1 LIADLG
7 VLSTFADARR
17 AGFLGGPIHRA
28 AAEERDGFVL
38 VGHQHGDPAKQGR
51 VKGRRG
57 RRIEKDARAAER
69 DRLADDGDGDLLL
82 EKEEIIRARSLQGS
96 LEVFVSESAIGTRR
110 NHDHVLT
117 TALD

>member
-1 LIADLG
+1 VRPPRGL
-7 VLSTFADARR
+7 
-17 AGFLGGPIHRA
+17 LGGPIHRA